1 MPDKLDQ
8 LEMLYDEISYA
19 KTQIRENGTG
29 HIHTSIRWLEQ
40 RVEMVKEEI
49 RSESSAN
56 LHA

>member
-8 LEMLYDEISYA
+8 LEILYDEISYA
-19 KTQIRENGTG
+19 KSQIQESDTG
-29 HIHTSIRWLEQ
+29 HIHTAINWLEH